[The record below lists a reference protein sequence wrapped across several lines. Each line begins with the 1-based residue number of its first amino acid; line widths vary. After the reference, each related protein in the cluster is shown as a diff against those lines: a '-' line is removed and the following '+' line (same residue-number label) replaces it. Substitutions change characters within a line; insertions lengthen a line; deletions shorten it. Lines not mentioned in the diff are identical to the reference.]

1 MRRRAIVFVIA
12 VAALASCSKTEK
24 QPPAQAAQT
33 PAAAAPANP
42 LLDPGSPQLR
52 QSAPATYRI
61 RFETSAGTFT
71 VEVTKA
77 WAPLGADRLYAL
89 ASHGF
94 FDGARFFRVVSGF
107 VAQFGINGN
116 PEIQAH
122 WREAGIPDDPVLQ
135 HNRRGTVTF
144 ATAGPNTRTTQ
155 LFISFRDNSNLDPM
169 GFAPVGR
176 VVEGMSVVDRLYS
189 GYGEQPDQGRIQM
202 EGNAYLAAQFPR
214 LDSIVHT
221 TVTP

>member
-1 MRRRAIVFVIA
+1 MRRRLIA
-12 VAALASCSKTEK
+12 VLAAAAALTACRKAEQ
-24 QPPAQAAQT
+24 QPPAQSARA
-33 PAAAAPANP
+33 PAPAANP
-42 LLDPGSPQLR
+42 LLDPGSAQMR
-52 QSAPATYRI
+52 QTAPATFRV
-61 RFETSAGTFT
+61 RVETSAGNFT
-71 VEVTKA
+71 VEVTRA
-77 WAPLGADRLYAL
+77 WAPLGADRLYSL
-89 ASHGF
+89 VNHGF
-94 FDGARFFRVVSGF
+94 FDGARFFRVVRGF

-122 WREAGIPDDPVLQ
+122 WREASIADDPVVQ
-135 HNRRGTVTF
+135 HNRRGTLVF

-155 LFISFRDNSNLDPM
+155 LFINFRDNLNLDGM

-176 VVEGMSVVDRLYS
+176 VVDGMSVVDRLYS
-189 GYGEQPDQGRIQM
+189 GYGEQPDQGQIQM